1 MSNIVAIAY
10 PDRATA
16 EEVRATLAQM
26 STEHLLGLEDAVVVT
41 RADDGKVKLHQAV
54 KPGAAGAAGGA
65 LWGGVIG
72 LLFLAPLLGM
82 AVGAAA
88 GGAGGAMSDIGI
100 NDKFMKELGAK
111 LEPGAAA
118 LIVLVHDATTD
129 KVLPRIS
136 QYGGDVLQTS
146 LSTEEEQALQAAL
159 HPGAGVA

>member
-1 MSNIVAIAY
+1 
-10 PDRATA
+10 
-16 EEVRATLAQM
+16 
-26 STEHLLGLEDAVVVT
+26 
-41 RADDGKVKLHQAV
+41 
-54 KPGAAGAAGGA
+54 
-65 LWGGVIG
+65 
-72 LLFLAPLLGM
+72 
-82 AVGAAA
+82 
-88 GGAGGAMSDIGI
+88 
-100 NDKFMKELGAK
+100 MKELGAK